1 MPKGQYHKYIAKVLN
16 ASLLAQKTHF
26 YDIPQTKIKDIPELY
41 V

>member
-1 MPKGQYHKYIAKVLN
+1 MPKGQYHKHVAKVLN

-26 YDIPQTKIKDIPELY
+26 YDIPQAKIKYMPQLY